1 MALLF
6 ITKWETWIFL
16 SYECYPLIQDN
27 VFHIFTV
34 TATSNDTCEYFA
46 QNVYSNC
53 QLTNANKYSQ
63 CSFAA
68 AICVEITYN
77 TDNVSHQK
85 SLNLPSVRIPI
96 SSPYIW
102 LQTVFMNPV
111 TTSMS
116 GLLTESV

>member
-1 MALLF
+1 METALYKNKC
-6 ITKWETWIFL
+6 II
-16 SYECYPLIQDN
+16 IIIII
-27 VFHIFTV
+27 IFT
-34 TATSNDTCEYFA
+34 
-46 QNVYSNC
+46 
-53 QLTNANKYSQ
+53 Q

-68 AICVEITYN
+68 AIFVKKITYY

-85 SLNLPSVRIPI
+85 SLNRPSVRILI

-116 GLLTESV
+116 FLLSLKVILERPVGLGSTTLTRI